1 MWEMLSYPFF
11 QSALIAGTLSAAMCG
26 LVGVYVLLKRVVFVG
41 ITLAQVASMGVAV
54 ALLVDVHPMLMALL
68 TTLAGVA
75 CLSFTSA
82 GRRVP
87 QEGVIGASYVM
98 AAALGIIC
106 VAKNPTGEARN
117 LKVLFGNILSVHTGE
132 MVALAVLLAVLAI
145 VHVVFYKEFLFVSF
159 DPETAQ
165 AQGINVR
172 GWDLLLYLTIGLAI
186 AFSIHS
192 MGVLLVFALLLVPAM
207 TARLVAHRMMALF
220 ALAIG
225 FGVVSVPLGLYLA
238 VRIDLPTGTAVAG
251 TCVVMLLAVL
261 TARGLYRSAGRL
273 AAGAAVMLLAFSLVM
288 PSAASAQD
296 GETERR
302 LQELQQEI
310 NDLRQSLAN
319 QQMRLPGALMLNPEM
334 RVEGNFQGSYLA
346 GGLARRAE
354 QEGFSNNRFN
364 LREVEIG
371 LRASVD
377 PFAVLEAV
385 ISAQH
390 LAEIEFDDL
399 EEEGLEGAPGEV
411 EFEEAH
417 LTFARLPLSL
427 RGKIGLMRT
436 SFGEYNDDDP
446 DEFPQVDPPNIITQ
460 LYGDEGE
467 GWKEPGVNLN
477 YQFASPFSEKMTH
490 VLWFGLYS
498 GENGTAFH
506 GGQLTKPVWFTRL
519 ELFYEVAPRAGL
531 ELGLSYARGKRL
543 DSYFDDMMNGMIDRE
558 DDDDDDDNGHA
569 GHDDDDNGNGHAGH
583 DDDDDNGH
591 MPMVADDHDEDDDNG
606 DDDDG
611 ACVGCLV
618 GEFDSSLMNVHFEFD
633 WQPPL
638 YSLEHSFGFLAEL
651 FYSSVERHD
660 GTLNQFGGYALTQYA
675 LNANFAIG
683 ARLDVVNCPGFYNS
697 LCANLNAEDGP
708 LGIDELEDR
717 SEWAISP
724 IISISPSPFL
734 TLRAQYKHTHRN
746 YAEDSQEFLL
756 QALFIIGYERSD
768 VF

>member
-1 MWEMLSYPFF
+1 MLFLEMLSYPFF
-11 QSALIAGTLSAAMCG
+11 QSALIAGTLSAALCG

-41 ITLAQVASMGVAV
+41 ITLAQVASMGVAM
-54 ALLVDVHPMLMALL
+54 ALLVDVHPMIMALVA
-68 TTLAGVA
+68 TLAGVA
-75 CLSFTSA
+75 CLAYTSA
-82 GRRVP
+82 GQRVP

-98 AAALGIIC
+98 AASLGIIFL
-106 VAKNPTGEARN
+106 AKSPVGDARN
-117 LKVLFGNILSVHTGE
+117 LKVLFGNILSAHTGE
-132 MVALAVLLAVLAI
+132 MVALGVLLAVLII
-145 VHVVFYKEFLFVSF
+145 VHVLFYKEFLFVSF

-207 TARLVAHRMMALF
+207 TARLVAQRMKALF

-273 AAGAAVMLLAFSLVM
+273 AAGAAALVLALSLMM
-288 PSAASAQD
+288 PGPAVAQD
-296 GETERR
+296 VDVERR
-302 LQELQQEI
+302 LQELQQEV
-310 NDLRQSLAN
+310 NDLRQSLLS
-319 QQMRLPGALMLNPEM
+319 QQVRLPGALMLNPEM

-390 LAEIEFDDL
+390 LAEIEFEDG
-399 EEEGLEGAPGEV
+399 EEELEAPPGEV

-467 GWKEPGVNLN
+467 GWKEPGVNVN
-477 YQFASPFSEKMTH
+477 YQFANPWSSKMTH
-490 VLWFGLYS
+490 LLWFGLYS
-498 GENGTAFH
+498 GENSTAFH
-506 GGQLTKPVWFTRL
+506 GGQLTKPVWFTRM
-519 ELFYEVAPRAGL
+519 ELFYEVAPRAGI

-543 DSYFDDMMNGMIDRE
+543 DRYFDDMMSGMRHDD
-558 DDDDDDDNGHA
+558 DDDDDDDNGHDHA
-569 GHDDDDNGNGHAGH
+569 HHDDDDD

-591 MPMVADDHDEDDDNG
+591 MPTVADDHDEDDD
-606 DDDDG
+606 DDDDVAG
-611 ACVGCLV
+611 MLA
-618 GEFDSSLMNVHFEFD
+618 GEFHSTLTNVHFEFD
-633 WQPPL
+633 WQPRL
-638 YSLEHSFGFLAEL
+638 YYRENSFAFLGEL
-651 FYSSVERHD
+651 FHSRVERHD
-660 GTLNQFGGYALTQYA
+660 GTLNQFGGYALAQYA
-675 LNANFAIG
+675 LNGTFAIG
-683 ARLDVVNCPGFYNS
+683 GRLDLVNCPGFYNS
-697 LCANLNAEDGP
+697 LCANLGVEEGET
-708 LGIDELEDR
+708 LGIDELKDR
-717 SEWAISP
+717 HEWAISP
-724 IISISPSPFL
+724 IISISPSSFL
-734 TLRAQYKHTHRN
+734 TLRAQYKHTYRS

>member
-11 QSALIAGTLSAAMCG
+11 QAALIAGTLSAAVCG
-26 LVGVYVLLKRVVFVG
+26 MVGVYVLLKRIVFVG

-54 ALLVDVHPMLMALL
+54 ALLIDVHPMIVALV

-75 CLSFTSA
+75 CLAYTGS
-82 GRRVP
+82 GQRVP

-106 VAKNPTGEARN
+106 LAKNPVGDARN
-117 LKVLFGNILSVHTGE
+117 LKVLFGNILSAHTGE
-132 MVALAVLLAVLAI
+132 MVALGALLAVLAV
-145 VHVVFYKEFLFVSF
+145 VHVAFYKEFLFVSF

-225 FGVVSVPLGLYLA
+225 FGVIAVPLGLYLA
-238 VRIDLPTGTAVAG
+238 LRIDLPTGAAVAG
-251 TCVVMLLAVL
+251 TCVVILFAVL
-261 TARGLYRSAGRL
+261 AGRGLYRSVARL
-273 AAGAAVMLLAFSLVM
+273 AVGTAALMLAFSLAM
-288 PSAASAQD
+288 PGSVAAQD
-296 GETERR
+296 ADLER
-302 LQELQQEI
+302 ELQDLRQEVQ
-310 NDLRQSLAN
+310 DLRQSLLS
-319 QQMRLPGALMLNPEM
+319 QQVRLPGALMLNPEM

-390 LAEIEFDDL
+390 LAEIEFEDG
-399 EEEGLEGAPGEV
+399 EEELEAPPGEV

-427 RGKIGLMRT
+427 RSKIGLMRT

-467 GWKEPGVNLN
+467 GWKEPGINVN
-477 YQFASPFSEKMTH
+477 YQFANPWSTKMTH
-490 VLWFGLYS
+490 LLWFGLYS
-498 GENGTAFH
+498 GENSTAFH
-506 GGQLTKPVWFTRL
+506 GGQLTKPVWFTRM
-519 ELFYEVAPRAGL
+519 ELFYEVAPRAGI

-543 DSYFDDMMNGMIDRE
+543 DNYFDDMMNGMLDDDD

-569 GHDDDDNGNGHAGH
+569 HHDDDDDDDDDNGNGAMGRR
-583 DDDDDNGH
+583 
-591 MPMVADDHDEDDDNG
+591 PIVADDHDEDDD
-606 DDDDG
+606 DDDDV
-611 ACVGCLV
+611 VGQLA
-618 GEFDSSLMNVHFEFD
+618 GEFDSTLMNVHFEFD
-633 WQPPL
+633 WQPRL
-638 YSLEHSFGFLAEL
+638 YYGQNSFAFLSEL

-660 GTLNQFGGYALTQYA
+660 GTLNQFGGYALAQYA
-675 LNANFAIG
+675 FSSAFAIG
-683 ARLDVVNCPGFYNS
+683 SRLDVVNCPGFYNS
-697 LCANLNAEDGP
+697 LCANLGVEEGET
-708 LGIDELEDR
+708 LGIDELKDR
-717 SEWAISP
+717 HEWAFSP

-734 TLRAQYKHTHRN
+734 TLRAQYKHTYRS
-746 YAEDSQEFLL
+746 YAEDSQEILL

>member
-1 MWEMLSYPFF
+1 MWEMLSYPFI
-11 QSALIAGTLSAAMCG
+11 QAALVAGTLSAGLCG
-26 LVGVYVLLKRVVFVG
+26 LVGVYVLLKRIVFVG
-41 ITLAQVASMGVAV
+41 ITLAQVASLGVAL
-54 ALLVDVHPMLMALL
+54 ALLIDVHPMIMALV

-75 CLSFTSA
+75 CLAYTSS
-82 GRRVP
+82 GQRVP
-87 QEGVIGASYVM
+87 REGVIGASYVM

-106 VAKNPTGEARN
+106 LAKNPVGEARN
-117 LKVLFGNILSVHTGE
+117 LKVLFGNILSAHTGE
-132 MVALAVLLAVLAI
+132 MVALGVLLAVLAI

-192 MGVLLVFALLLVPAM
+192 MGVLLVFALLVVPAM
-207 TARLVAHRMMALF
+207 TARLVANRMAALF

-261 TARGLYRSAGRL
+261 TARGLYRTAGRL
-273 AAGAAVMLLAFSLVM
+273 AATAAALVLALNLMM
-288 PSAASAQD
+288 PGTVAAQD
-296 GETERR
+296 QDVERR

-310 NDLRQSLAN
+310 SDLRQSLVS
-319 QQMRLPGALMLNPEM
+319 QQLRLPGALLLNPEM
-334 RVEGNFQGSYLA
+334 RVEGNFQGSYLG

-390 LAEIEFDDL
+390 LAEIEFEDG
-399 EEEGLEGAPGEV
+399 EEELEAPPGEV

-446 DEFPQVDPPNIITQ
+446 DEFPQIDPPNIITQ

-467 GWKEPGVNLN
+467 GWKEPGVNVN
-477 YQFASPFSEKMTH
+477 YQFANPWSEKMTH

-498 GENGTAFH
+498 GENSTAFH

-531 ELGLSYARGKRL
+531 EFGLSYARGKRL
-543 DSYFDDMMNGMIDRE
+543 DNYFDSMMNGMLDD
-558 DDDDDDDNGHA
+558 DDDDDDDNGFADHD
-569 GHDDDDNGNGHAGH
+569 DDDDNGDH

-591 MPMVADDHDEDDDNG
+591 MPVVTDDHDEDDD
-606 DDDDG
+606 DDDNGLG
-611 ACVGCLV
+611 ALV
-618 GEFDSSLMNVHFEFD
+618 GEFNSQMMNVHFEFD

-638 YSLEHSFGFLAEL
+638 YSRESSFGFLAEL
-651 FYSSVERHD
+651 FHSRVERHD
-660 GTLNQFGGYALTQYA
+660 GTLDQFGGYALTQYA
-675 LNANFAIG
+675 LTSSFAIG
-683 ARLDVVNCPGFYNS
+683 ARLDLVNCPGFYNS
-697 LCANLNAEDGP
+697 LCANLGVEEGET
-708 LGIDELEDR
+708 LGIDEIEDR
-717 SEWAISP
+717 SEWALSP
-724 IISISPSPFL
+724 IISFSPSPFL
-734 TLRAQYKHTHRN
+734 TLRAQYKHTSRN

>member
-11 QSALIAGTLSAAMCG
+11 QSALIAGTLSAALCG
-26 LVGVYVLLKRVVFVG
+26 LVGVYVLLKRIVFVG

-54 ALLVDVHPMLMALL
+54 ALLINVHPMIMALV

-75 CLSFTSA
+75 CLAYTRA
-82 GRRVP
+82 GQRVP

-106 VAKNPTGEARN
+106 LAKNPVGDARN
-117 LKVLFGNILSVHTGE
+117 LKVLFGNILSAHTGE

-192 MGVLLVFALLLVPAM
+192 MGVLLVFALILVPAM

-261 TARGLYRSAGRL
+261 TARGLYRSAARL
-273 AAGAAVMLLAFSLVM
+273 AAGTAVLMLALNLVM
-288 PSAASAQD
+288 PGAATAQD
-296 GETERR
+296 TDVERR
-302 LQELQQEI
+302 LQELQQEV
-310 NDLRQSLAN
+310 NDLRQSLLS
-319 QQMRLPGALMLNPEM
+319 QQIRLPGALMLNPEM
-334 RVEGNFQGSYLA
+334 RVEGNFQGSYLG

-390 LAEIEFDDL
+390 LAEIEFEDG
-399 EEEGLEGAPGEV
+399 EEELEAPPGEV

-427 RGKIGLMRT
+427 RGKLGLMRT

-446 DEFPQVDPPNIITQ
+446 DEFPQVDAPNIITQ

-467 GWKEPGVNLN
+467 GWKEPGVNVN
-477 YQFASPFSEKMTH
+477 YQFASPWSERMTH

-506 GGQLTKPVWFTRL
+506 GGNLTKPVYFTRL
-519 ELFYEVAPRAGL
+519 ELFYEVAPRAGI
-531 ELGLSYARGKRL
+531 ELGLSFARGKHGIFSL
-543 DSYFDDMMNGMIDRE
+543 GEEEEEDNGNGHGHENGNGMGPMAG
-558 DDDDDDDNGHA
+558 DDDDDD
-569 GHDDDDNGNGHAGH
+569 H
-583 DDDDDNGH
+583 DDDDDG
-591 MPMVADDHDEDDDNG
+591 VELEDLLGNQYN
-606 DDDDG
+606 
-611 ACVGCLV
+611 
-618 GEFDSSLMNVHFEFD
+618 SQLMNVHFEFD
-633 WQPPL
+633 WQPRL
-638 YSLEHSFGFLAEL
+638 YYRENSLAFLAEL
-651 FYSSVERHD
+651 FYSRVERHD

-675 LNANFAIG
+675 LNGTFAIG
-683 ARLDVVNCPGFYNS
+683 ARLRHGQLPRVLQLVVRQSRRRGGRNP
-697 LCANLNAEDGP
+697 
-708 LGIDELEDR
+708 R
-717 SEWAISP
+717 
-724 IISISPSPFL
+724 
-734 TLRAQYKHTHRN
+734 HRR
-746 YAEDSQEFLL
+746 D
-756 QALFIIGYERSD
+756 
-768 VF
+768 

>member
-11 QSALIAGTLSAAMCG
+11 QSALIAGTLSASMCA
-26 LVGVYVLLKRVVFVG
+26 LVGVYVLLKRIVFVG
-41 ITLAQVASMGVAV
+41 ITLAQVASLGVAL
-54 ALLVDVHPMLMALL
+54 ALLVDVHPMIMALVA
-68 TTLAGVA
+68 TLAGVA
-75 CLSFTSA
+75 CLAYTSS
-82 GRRVP
+82 GQRVP

-106 VAKNPTGEARN
+106 LAKNPVGDARN
-117 LKVLFGNILSVHTGE
+117 LKALFGNILSAHTGE
-132 MVALAVLLAVLAI
+132 MVALAALLAVLAI

-192 MGVLLVFALLLVPAM
+192 MGVLLVFALILVPAM

-238 VRIDLPTGTAVAG
+238 VRIDLPTGMAVAG

-261 TARGLYRSAGRL
+261 TARGLYRSAARL
-273 AAGAAVMLLAFSLVM
+273 AAGTAVLMLALNLVM
-288 PSAASAQD
+288 PGAATAQ
-296 GETERR
+296 ETDVERR
-302 LQELQQEI
+302 LQELRQEI
-310 NDLRQSLAN
+310 NDLRQSLLS
-319 QQMRLPGALMLNPEM
+319 QQIRLPGALMLNPEM

-390 LAEIEFDDL
+390 LAEIEFEDG
-399 EEEGLEGAPGEV
+399 EEELEAPPGEV

-427 RGKIGLMRT
+427 RGKLGLMRT

-467 GWKEPGVNLN
+467 GWKEPGVNVN

-506 GGQLTKPVWFTRL
+506 GGNLTKPVYFTRL
-519 ELFYEVAPRAGL
+519 ELFYEVAPRAGI
-531 ELGLSYARGKRL
+531 ELGISYARGKRL
-543 DSYFDDMMNGMIDRE
+543 DRYYDGMLD

-569 GHDDDDNGNGHAGH
+569 HNGD
-583 DDDDDNGH
+583 DDDDDNG
-591 MPMVADDHDEDDDNG
+591 G
-606 DDDDG
+606 G
-611 ACVGCLV
+611 QLV
-618 GEFDSSLMNVHFEFD
+618 GEFDSTLMNVHFEFD
-633 WQPPL
+633 WQPRL
-638 YSLEHSFGFLAEL
+638 YYRENSLAFLAEL
-651 FYSSVERHD
+651 FHSRAERHD

-675 LNANFAIG
+675 INSTFAIG
-683 ARLDVVNCPGFYNS
+683 ARLDMVNCPGFYNS
-697 LCANLNAEDGP
+697 LCANLGVEDGET
-708 LGIDELEDR
+708 LGIDELKDR
-717 SEWAISP
+717 HEWAISP
-724 IISISPSPFL
+724 IISISPSSFL
-734 TLRAQYKHTHRN
+734 TLRAQYKHTYRS

>member
-11 QSALIAGTLSAAMCG
+11 QAALIAGTLSAAVCG
-26 LVGVYVLLKRVVFVG
+26 MVGVYVLLKRIVFVG

-54 ALLVDVHPMLMALL
+54 ALLIDVHPMIVALV

-75 CLSFTSA
+75 CLAYTSA
-82 GRRVP
+82 GQRVP

-106 VAKNPTGEARN
+106 VAKNPVGEARN
-117 LKVLFGNILSVHTGE
+117 LKVLFGNILSAHTGE

-225 FGVVSVPLGLYLA
+225 FGVIAVPLGLYLA

-261 TARGLYRSAGRL
+261 AGRGLYRSAGRL
-273 AAGAAVMLLAFSLVM
+273 AAGTAVLMLAVSLVM
-288 PSAASAQD
+288 PAPASAQD
-296 GETERR
+296 ADVERR
-302 LQELQQEI
+302 LQELQQEV
-310 NDLRQSLAN
+310 NDLRQSLVG
-319 QQMRLPGALMLNPEM
+319 QQLRLPGALMLNPEM
-334 RVEGNFQGSYLA
+334 RVEGNFQGSRLL

-364 LREVEIG
+364 LREVEVG
-371 LRASVD
+371 FRASVD

-390 LAEIEFDDL
+390 LAEIEFEDGEEEL
-399 EEEGLEGAPGEV
+399 EEAPGEV

-417 LTFARLPLSL
+417 LTLARLPLSL
-427 RGKIGLMRT
+427 RSKIGLMRT

-446 DEFPQVDPPNIITQ
+446 DEFPQIDAPNIITQ
-460 LYGDEGE
+460 LYGAEGE
-467 GWKEPGVNLN
+467 GWKEPGVNVN
-477 YQFASPFSEKMTH
+477 YQFASPWSDKMTH

-498 GENGTAFH
+498 GENETAFH
-506 GGQLTKPVWFTRL
+506 GGNLTKPVYFTRL
-519 ELFYEVAPRAGL
+519 ELFYEAAPRAGI
-531 ELGLSYARGKRL
+531 ELGLSFARGKHG
-543 DSYFDDMMNGMIDRE
+543 FFGGEE
-558 DDDDDDDNGHA
+558 DDDDDDDNGNGNGMHVEDDD
-569 GHDDDDNGNGHAGH
+569 HDDDDDNGNGNGMHADH
-583 DDDDDNGH
+583 DDDDD
-591 MPMVADDHDEDDDNG
+591 VEFEDLLGNQYN
-606 DDDDG
+606 
-611 ACVGCLV
+611 
-618 GEFDSSLMNVHFEFD
+618 SQLMNVHFEFD

-638 YSLEHSFGFLAEL
+638 YSLEQSFSILTEL
-651 FYSSVERHD
+651 FYSRVERHD
-660 GTLNQFGGYALTQYA
+660 GTLSQFGGYALTQYS
-675 LNANFAIG
+675 LNPSFAIG

-697 LCANLNAEDGP
+697 LCARLNLDEEDEAP
-708 LGIDELEDR
+708 DIDELEGR

-724 IISISPSPFL
+724 IISYSPSPFL

>member
-11 QSALIAGTLSAAMCG
+11 QAALIAGTLSAAICS
-26 LVGVYVLLKRVVFVG
+26 LAGVYVLLKRVVFVG

-54 ALLVDVHPMLMALL
+54 ALLIDVHPMIVALVA
-68 TTLAGVA
+68 TLAGVA

-82 GRRVP
+82 GQRVP

-106 VAKNPTGEARN
+106 LAKNPVGDARN
-117 LKVLFGNILSVHTGE
+117 LKVLFGNILSVHTAE

-192 MGVLLVFALLLVPAM
+192 MGVLLVFALILVPAM

-261 TARGLYRSAGRL
+261 TARGLYRSAARL
-273 AAGAAVMLLAFSLVM
+273 AAGAAVLMLALNLVM
-288 PSAASAQD
+288 PGAATAQD
-296 GETERR
+296 TDVERR
-302 LQELQQEI
+302 LQQLRQEV
-310 NDLRQSLAN
+310 NDLRQSLLS
-319 QQMRLPGALMLNPEM
+319 QQIRLPGALMLNPEM

-390 LAEIEFDDL
+390 LAEIEFEDG
-399 EEEGLEGAPGEV
+399 EEELEAPPGEV

-427 RGKIGLMRT
+427 RGKLGLMRT

-506 GGQLTKPVWFTRL
+506 GGQLTKPVYFTRL
-519 ELFYEVAPRAGL
+519 ELFYEVAPRAGI

-543 DSYFDDMMNGMIDRE
+543 DSYFDDMMNGMLDDHDDDNGHADHDHDDDDNGDDDDDNGPISADDHDE
-558 DDDDDDDNGHA
+558 DDDDDDDNGI
-569 GHDDDDNGNGHAGH
+569 
-583 DDDDDNGH
+583 
-591 MPMVADDHDEDDDNG
+591 
-606 DDDDG
+606 G
-611 ACVGCLV
+611 ALV
-618 GEFDSSLMNVHFEFD
+618 GEFDSTLMNVHFEFD
-633 WQPPL
+633 WQPRL
-638 YSLEHSFGFLAEL
+638 YYRENSLAFLAEL
-651 FYSSVERHD
+651 FHSRVERHD
-660 GTLNQFGGYALTQYA
+660 GTLSQFGGYALTQYA
-675 LNANFAIG
+675 LNGTFAIG

-697 LCANLNAEDGP
+697 LCANLGVEEGET
-708 LGIDELEDR
+708 LGIDELKDR
-717 SEWAISP
+717 HEWAISP
-724 IISISPSPFL
+724 IISISPSSFL
-734 TLRAQYKHTHRN
+734 TLRAQYKHTYRS

>member
-1 MWEMLSYPFF
+1 MWEMLSYPFI
-11 QSALIAGTLSAAMCG
+11 QSALIAGTLSAALCG
-26 LVGVYVLLKRVVFVG
+26 LVGVYVLLKRIVFVG

-54 ALLVDVHPMLMALL
+54 ALLVDVHPMFMALV

-75 CLSFTSA
+75 CLAYTSA
-82 GRRVP
+82 GQRVP
-87 QEGVIGASYVM
+87 QEGVIGASFVM

-106 VAKNPTGEARN
+106 LAKNPVGEARN
-117 LKVLFGNILSVHTGE
+117 LKVLFGNILSAHTGE

-145 VHVVFYKEFLFVSF
+145 VHVLFYKEFLFVSF

-172 GWDLLLYLTIGLAI
+172 GWNLLLYLTIGLAI

-207 TARLVAHRMMALF
+207 TARLVAQRMAALF
-220 ALAIG
+220 TLAIG
-225 FGVVSVPLGLYLA
+225 FGVIAVPLGLYLA

-251 TCVVMLLAVL
+251 TCVVMLLAVF
-261 TARGLYRSAGRL
+261 TARGLYRTAGRL
-273 AAGAAVMLLAFSLVM
+273 AAGTAVLMLSLNLVA
-288 PSAASAQD
+288 PGPAVAQD
-296 GETERR
+296 ADVERR
-302 LQELQQEI
+302 LQELQQEV
-310 NDLRQSLAN
+310 NDLRQSLAG
-319 QQMRLPGALMLNPEM
+319 QQLRLPGALLLNPEM
-334 RVEGNFQGSYLA
+334 RVEGNFQGSYLG

-364 LREVEIG
+364 LREVELG
-371 LRASVD
+371 FRASVD

-390 LAEIEFDDL
+390 LAEIEFEDG
-399 EEEGLEGAPGEV
+399 EEELEAPPGEV

-417 LTFARLPLSL
+417 LTFARLPFSL
-427 RGKIGLMRT
+427 RGKVGLMRT

-446 DEFPQVDPPNIITQ
+446 DEFPQIDAPNIITQ

-467 GWKEPGVNLN
+467 GWKEPGVNVN
-477 YQFASPFSEKMTH
+477 YQFANPWSDRMTH

-506 GGQLTKPVWFTRL
+506 GGQLTKPVWFSRF

-543 DSYFDDMMNGMIDRE
+543 DNYFDDMLNGIL
-558 DDDDDDDNGHA
+558 DDDDDDDNG
-569 GHDDDDNGNGHAGH
+569 NG

-591 MPMVADDHDEDDDNG
+591 MPIVADDHDEDDD
-606 DDDDG
+606 DDDDVIG
-611 ACVGCLV
+611 QLA
-618 GEFDSSLMNVHFEFD
+618 GEFHSTLTNVHFEFD
-633 WQPPL
+633 WRPPL

-651 FYSSVERHD
+651 FHSRVERHD

-683 ARLDVVNCPGFYNS
+683 ARVDVVNCPGFYNS
-697 LCANLNAEDGP
+697 LCANLGVEEGET
-708 LGIDELEDR
+708 LGIDELENR

-724 IISISPSPFL
+724 IISISPSPYL
-734 TLRAQYKHTHRN
+734 TLRAQYKHTHRS

-756 QALFIIGYERSD
+756 QALFIIGYERPD

>member
-11 QSALIAGTLSAAMCG
+11 QSALIAGTLSAGLCG

-41 ITLAQVASMGVAV
+41 ITLAQVASMGVAI
-54 ALLVDVHPMLMALL
+54 ALLIDVHPMIMALV

-75 CLSFTSA
+75 CFAYTGA
-82 GRRVP
+82 GQRVP
-87 QEGVIGASYVM
+87 QEGVIGASFVM

-106 VAKNPTGEARN
+106 LAKNPVGEARN
-117 LKVLFGNILSVHTGE
+117 LKVLFGNILSAHTGE
-132 MVALAVLLAVLAI
+132 MVALGVLLAVLAV
-145 VHVVFYKEFLFVSF
+145 VHVLFYKEFLFVSF

-172 GWDLLLYLTIGLAI
+172 GWNLLLYLTIGLAI

-207 TARLVAHRMMALF
+207 TARLVAQRMATLF
-220 ALAIG
+220 TLAIG
-225 FGVVSVPLGLYLA
+225 FGVIAVPLGLYLA

-251 TCVVMLLAVL
+251 TCVVMLLAVFV
-261 TARGLYRSAGRL
+261 ARGLYRTAGRL
-273 AAGAAVMLLAFSLVM
+273 AAGTAVLLLALNPVA
-288 PSAASAQD
+288 PGPALAQD
-296 GETERR
+296 ADVERR
-302 LQELQQEI
+302 LQELQQEV
-310 NDLRQSLAN
+310 NDLRQSLAG
-319 QQMRLPGALMLNPEM
+319 QQLRLPGALLLNPEM
-334 RVEGNFQGSYLA
+334 RVEGNFQGSYLG

-364 LREVEIG
+364 LREVELG
-371 LRASVD
+371 FRASVD

-390 LAEIEFDDL
+390 LAEIEFEDG
-399 EEEGLEGAPGEV
+399 EEELEAPPGEV

-417 LTFARLPLSL
+417 LTFARLPFSL
-427 RGKIGLMRT
+427 RGKLGLMRT

-446 DEFPQVDPPNIITQ
+446 DEFPQVDAPNIITQ

-477 YQFASPFSEKMTH
+477 YQFASPWSDRMTH

-506 GGQLTKPVWFTRL
+506 GGQLTKPVWFTRF

-531 ELGLSYARGKRL
+531 ELGISYARGKRL
-543 DSYFDDMMNGMIDRE
+543 DNYFDDMMNGLL
-558 DDDDDDDNGHA
+558 DDDDDDNGHA
-569 GHDDDDNGNGHAGH
+569 H
-583 DDDDDNGH
+583 DDDDNGH
-591 MPMVADDHDEDDDNG
+591 MPIVADDHDEDDD
-606 DDDDG
+606 DDDDVMG
-611 ACVGCLV
+611 QLA
-618 GEFDSSLMNVHFEFD
+618 GEFGSQLMNVHFEFD
-633 WQPPL
+633 WRPPF
-638 YSLEHSFGFLAEL
+638 YSLENSFGFLAEL

-675 LNANFAIG
+675 LNPNFAIG
-683 ARLDVVNCPGFYNS
+683 GRVDVVNCPGFYNS
-697 LCANLNAEDGP
+697 LCANLGVEEGET
-708 LGIDELEDR
+708 LGIDELKDR
-717 SEWAISP
+717 HEWAISP
-724 IISISPSPFL
+724 IISISPSPYL
-734 TLRAQYKHTHRN
+734 TLRAQYKHTYRS
-746 YAEDSQEFLL
+746 YAADSQEFLL
-756 QALFIIGYERSD
+756 QALFIIGYERPD

>member
-11 QSALIAGTLSAAMCG
+11 QAALIAGTLSAAMCA
-26 LVGVYVLLKRVVFVG
+26 LVGVYVLLKRIVYVG

-54 ALLVDVHPMLMALL
+54 ALLIDVHPMIVALV

-75 CLSFTSA
+75 CLAYTGS
-82 GRRVP
+82 GQRVP

-106 VAKNPTGEARN
+106 VAKNPVGEARN
-117 LKVLFGNILSVHTGE
+117 LKVLFGNILSAHTGE
-132 MVALAVLLAVLAI
+132 MVALAVLLVVLAI

-225 FGVVSVPLGLYLA
+225 FGIIAVPLGLYLA

-251 TCVVMLLAVL
+251 TCVVMLLAVFVG
-261 TARGLYRSAGRL
+261 RGLYRGAARL
-273 AAGAAVMLLAFSLVM
+273 AAGAAVLMLALNLVM
-288 PSAASAQD
+288 PGAAAAQD
-296 GETERR
+296 TETERR

-310 NDLRQSLAN
+310 NDLRQSLAS
-319 QQMRLPGALMLNPEM
+319 QQLRLPGALLLNPEM

-346 GGLARRAE
+346 GGVARRAE

-364 LREVEIG
+364 LREVELG
-371 LRASVD
+371 FRASVD

-390 LAEIEFDDL
+390 LAEIEFEDG
-399 EEEGLEGAPGEV
+399 EEELEGPPGEV

-417 LTFARLPLSL
+417 LTFARLPFSL

-467 GWKEPGVNLN
+467 GWKEPGVNVN

-506 GGQLTKPVWFTRL
+506 GGQLTEPVYFTRF
-519 ELFYEVAPRAGL
+519 EMFYEVAPRAGL

-543 DSYFDDMMNGMIDRE
+543 DNYFDDMMNGML
-558 DDDDDDDNGHA
+558 DDDDDDNGHA
-569 GHDDDDNGNGHAGH
+569 HNGDD
-583 DDDDDNGH
+583 DDDDDNGMGRGQ
-591 MPMVADDHDEDDDNG
+591 MPIVAQDDDDDDDG
-606 DDDDG
+606 DDDDDVVG
-611 ACVGCLV
+611 ALV
-618 GEFDSSLMNVHFEFD
+618 GEFDSTLMNVHFEFD

-651 FYSSVERHD
+651 FYSSVDRHD

-697 LCANLNAEDGP
+697 LCANLGVEEGET

-756 QALFIIGYERSD
+756 QALFIIGYERPD

>member
-11 QSALIAGTLSAAMCG
+11 QAALIAGTLSAAVCG
-26 LVGVYVLLKRVVFVG
+26 LVGVYVLLKRIVFVG

-54 ALLVDVHPMLMALL
+54 ALLIDVHPMIVALV

-75 CLSFTSA
+75 CLAYTSA
-82 GRRVP
+82 GQRIP

-98 AAALGIIC
+98 AAALAIIC
-106 VAKNPTGEARN
+106 LAKNPVGDARN
-117 LKVLFGNILSVHTGE
+117 LKVLFGNILSAHTGE
-132 MVALAVLLAVLAI
+132 MVALAALLAVLAI

-220 ALAIG
+220 TLAIG

-238 VRIDLPTGTAVAG
+238 LRIDLPTGAAVAG
-251 TCVVMLLAVL
+251 TCVVILFAVL
-261 TARGLYRSAGRL
+261 AGRGLYRSAARL
-273 AAGAAVMLLAFSLVM
+273 AVGTAALMLAFSLAV
-288 PSAASAQD
+288 PGSVAAQD
-296 GETERR
+296 ADVER
-302 LQELQQEI
+302 ELQDLRQEV
-310 NDLRQSLAN
+310 NDLRLSLLS
-319 QQMRLPGALMLNPEM
+319 QQVRLPGALMLNPEM
-334 RVEGNFQGSYLA
+334 RVEGNFNGSYLA

-364 LREVEIG
+364 LREIELG
-371 LRASVD
+371 FRASVD

-390 LAEIEFDDL
+390 LAEIEFEDG
-399 EEEGLEGAPGEV
+399 EEELEAPPGEV

-446 DEFPQVDPPNIITQ
+446 DEFPQVDAPNIITQ

-467 GWKEPGVNLN
+467 GWKEPGVNVN
-477 YQFASPFSEKMTH
+477 YQFANPWSEKMTH

-506 GGQLTKPVWFTRL
+506 GGNLTKPVYFTRM
-519 ELFYEVAPRAGL
+519 ELFYEVAPRAGI
-531 ELGLSYARGKRL
+531 ELGLSFARGKHG
-543 DSYFDDMMNGMIDRE
+543 FFGGEE
-558 DDDDDDDNGHA
+558 DDDDDDDNGNGNGMHV
-569 GHDDDDNGNGHAGH
+569 HDDDDDDDDDDNGNGNGMHVDHDH
-583 DDDDDNGH
+583 DDDDD
-591 MPMVADDHDEDDDNG
+591 VEFEDLLGNQYN
-606 DDDDG
+606 
-611 ACVGCLV
+611 
-618 GEFDSSLMNVHFEFD
+618 SQLMNVHFEFD
-633 WQPPL
+633 WQPRL
-638 YSLEHSFGFLAEL
+638 YYGENSFSFLGEL
-651 FYSSVERHD
+651 FFSRVERHD
-660 GTLNQFGGYALTQYA
+660 GTLNQIGGYALGQYA

-683 ARLDVVNCPGFYNS
+683 GRLDMVNCPGFYNS
-697 LCANLNAEDGP
+697 LCARLNWEEDEAIP
-708 LGIDELEDR
+708 MDELEER

-724 IISISPSPFL
+724 IISYSPSPFL
-734 TLRAQYKHTHRN
+734 TFRAQYKHTHRS

>member
-11 QSALIAGTLSAAMCG
+11 QSALIAGTLSAAMCA
-26 LVGVYVLLKRVVFVG
+26 LVGVYVLLKRIVFVG
-41 ITLAQVASMGVAV
+41 ITLAQLASLGVAV
-54 ALLVDVHPMLMALL
+54 ALLIDVHPMIMALV
-68 TTLAGVA
+68 TTLSGVA
-75 CLSFTSA
+75 CFAMTRV
-82 GRRVP
+82 GQRVP

-106 VAKNPTGEARN
+106 VAKNPVGEARN

-220 ALAIG
+220 TLAIG
-225 FGVVSVPLGLYLA
+225 FGVIAVPLGLYLA

-261 TARGLYRSAGRL
+261 TVRGLYRSAGRL
-273 AAGAAVMLLAFSLVM
+273 AAGAAVLMLAFSLAM
-288 PSAASAQD
+288 PGSVAAQD
-296 GETERR
+296 TDVERR

-310 NDLRQSLAN
+310 DDLRQDLRG
-319 QQMRLPGALMLNPEM
+319 QQLRLPGALLLNPEM

-364 LREVEIG
+364 LREVELG
-371 LRASVD
+371 FRASVD

-390 LAEIEFDDL
+390 LAEIEFEDG
-399 EEEGLEGAPGEV
+399 EEELEGPPGEV

-417 LTFARLPLSL
+417 LTFARLPFSL
-427 RGKIGLMRT
+427 RGKLGLMRT

-446 DEFPQVDPPNIITQ
+446 DEFPQIDPPNIITQ

-477 YQFASPFSEKMTH
+477 YQFASPFSERMTH

-506 GGQLTKPVWFTRL
+506 GGQLTEPVWFTRF

-531 ELGLSYARGKRL
+531 ELGLSYAKGKRL
-543 DSYFDDMMNGMIDRE
+543 DSYFDDNGNGNGNGLGRMSVVAQ
-558 DDDDDDDNGHA
+558 DDDDDDNG
-569 GHDDDDNGNGHAGH
+569 DDDEEG
-583 DDDDDNGH
+583 
-591 MPMVADDHDEDDDNG
+591 
-606 DDDDG
+606 
-611 ACVGCLV
+611 CVGCLV
-618 GEFDSSLMNVHFEFD
+618 GEFDSTLMNLHFEFD
-633 WQPPL
+633 WRPPL

-660 GTLNQFGGYALTQYA
+660 GTLNQFGAYALTQYA
-675 LNANFAIG
+675 VNANFAIG
-683 ARLDVVNCPGFYNS
+683 ARFDVVNCPGFYNS
-697 LCANLNAEDGP
+697 LCANLGVEEGET

-717 SEWAISP
+717 SEWAFSP
-724 IISISPSPFL
+724 ILTFNPSPFL
-734 TLRAQYKHTHRN
+734 TLRAQYKHTHRS
-746 YAEDSQEFLL
+746 YAENSQEFLL
-756 QALFIIGYERSD
+756 QALFIIGYERPD

>member
-1 MWEMLSYPFF
+1 MWEMLSYPFI
-11 QSALIAGTLSAAMCG
+11 QSALIAGTLSAALCG
-26 LVGVYVLLKRVVFVG
+26 LVGVYVLLKRIVFVG

-54 ALLVDVHPMLMALL
+54 ALLIDVHPMIMALT

-75 CLSFTSA
+75 FLSMTGI

-87 QEGVIGASYVM
+87 QEAVIGANYVM

-106 VAKNPTGEARN
+106 IAKNPVGEARN
-117 LKVLFGNILSVHTGE
+117 LKVLFGNILSAHTGE

-225 FGVVSVPLGLYLA
+225 FGVIAVPLGLYLA

-261 TARGLYRSAGRL
+261 TARGLYRGAGRL
-273 AAGAAVMLLAFSLVM
+273 VAGAAALVLAFSL
-288 PSAASAQD
+288 AAPGSVHAQD
-296 GETERR
+296 TDVERR
-302 LQELQQEI
+302 LQELQQEV
-310 NDLRQSLAN
+310 NDLRQSLAS
-319 QQMRLPGALMLNPEM
+319 QQLRLPGALMLNPEM
-334 RVEGNFQGSYLA
+334 RVEGNFQGSYLG

-364 LREVEIG
+364 LREIELG
-371 LRASVD
+371 FRASVD

-390 LAEIEFDDL
+390 LAEIEFEDG
-399 EEEGLEGAPGEV
+399 EEELEVPPGEV

-417 LTFARLPLSL
+417 LTFARLPFSL
-427 RGKIGLMRT
+427 RSKIGLMRT

-446 DEFPQVDPPNIITQ
+446 DEFPQVDPPNIITH

-467 GWKEPGVNLN
+467 GWKEPGVNVN
-477 YQFASPFSEKMTH
+477 YQFASPFSEKMSH

-506 GGQLTKPVWFTRL
+506 GGNLTKPVYFTRL
-519 ELFYEVAPRAGL
+519 ELFYEAAPRTGI
-531 ELGLSYARGKRL
+531 ELGISFARGKHGIFSL
-543 DSYFDDMMNGMIDRE
+543 GEEEEEDNGNGNGHDNDNGMGPMAE
-558 DDDDDDDNGHA
+558 DDDDDDDGIEFE
-569 GHDDDDNGNGHAGH
+569 DLLGNQY
-583 DDDDDNGH
+583 N
-591 MPMVADDHDEDDDNG
+591 
-606 DDDDG
+606 
-611 ACVGCLV
+611 
-618 GEFDSSLMNVHFEFD
+618 SQLMNVHFEFD

-638 YSLEHSFGFLAEL
+638 YSLEQSFGFLAEL
-651 FYSSVERHD
+651 FYSRVERHD
-660 GTLNQFGGYALTQYA
+660 GTLSQFGGYALTQYA
-675 LNANFAIG
+675 LSPNFAIG

-697 LCANLNAEDGP
+697 LCANLNVDEDDEA
-708 LGIDELEDR
+708 LGIDEIEDR

-724 IISISPSPFL
+724 IISFSPSPFL

>member
-1 MWEMLSYPFF
+1 MWELLSYPFF
-11 QSALIAGTLSAAMCG
+11 QSALIAGSLSAALCG
-26 LVGVYVLLKRVVFVG
+26 LAGVYVLLKRIVFVG
-41 ITLAQVASMGVAV
+41 ITLAQVASMGVAL
-54 ALLVDVHPMLMALL
+54 ALLINVHPMIVALV

-75 CLSFTSA
+75 CLAYTSA
-82 GRRVP
+82 GQRVP

-106 VAKNPTGEARN
+106 LAKNPVGDARN
-117 LKVLFGNILSVHTGE
+117 LKVLFGNILSAHTGE

-192 MGVLLVFALLLVPAM
+192 MGVLLVFALILVPAM

-220 ALAIG
+220 ALTIG

-261 TARGLYRSAGRL
+261 TARGLYRSAARL
-273 AAGAAVMLLAFSLVM
+273 AAGTAVLMLALNLLMPGAAT
-288 PSAASAQD
+288 AQD
-296 GETERR
+296 ADVERQ
-302 LQELQQEI
+302 LQELRQEV
-310 NDLRQSLAN
+310 NDLRQSLLS
-319 QQMRLPGALMLNPEM
+319 QQIRLPGALMLNPEM

-390 LAEIEFDDL
+390 LAEIEFEDG
-399 EEEGLEGAPGEV
+399 EEELEAPPGEV

-427 RGKIGLMRT
+427 RGKLGLMRT

-446 DEFPQVDPPNIITQ
+446 DEFPQVDAPNIITQ

-467 GWKEPGVNLN
+467 GWKEPGVNVN
-477 YQFASPFSEKMTH
+477 YQFASPWSERMTH

-506 GGQLTKPVWFTRL
+506 GGNLTKPVYFTRL
-519 ELFYEVAPRAGL
+519 ELFYEVAPRTGI
-531 ELGLSYARGKRL
+531 ELGLSFARGKHGIFSL
-543 DSYFDDMMNGMIDRE
+543 GEEEEDEDNGNGHGHGNGNGMGPMAG
-558 DDDDDDDNGHA
+558 DDDDDD
-569 GHDDDDNGNGHAGH
+569 H
-583 DDDDDNGH
+583 DDDDDG
-591 MPMVADDHDEDDDNG
+591 VELEDLLGNQYN
-606 DDDDG
+606 
-611 ACVGCLV
+611 
-618 GEFDSSLMNVHFEFD
+618 SQLMNVHFEFD
-633 WQPPL
+633 WQPRL
-638 YSLEHSFGFLAEL
+638 YYRENSLAFLAEL
-651 FYSSVERHD
+651 FYSRVERHD

-675 LNANFAIG
+675 LNGTFAIG
-683 ARLDVVNCPGFYNS
+683 ARLDMVNCPGFYNS
-697 LCANLNAEDGP
+697 LCANLGVEEGET
-708 LGIDELEDR
+708 LGIDELKDR
-717 SEWAISP
+717 HEWAISP
-724 IISISPSPFL
+724 IISISPSSFL
-734 TLRAQYKHTHRN
+734 TLRAQYKHTHRS

>member
-11 QSALIAGTLSAAMCG
+11 QAALVAGTLSAAVCG
-26 LVGVYVLLKRVVFVG
+26 LVGVYVLLKRIVFVG

-54 ALLVDVHPMLMALL
+54 ALLIDVHPMIVALV

-75 CLSFTSA
+75 CLAYTSA
-82 GRRVP
+82 GQRIP

-98 AAALGIIC
+98 AAALAIIC
-106 VAKNPTGEARN
+106 LAKNPVGDARN
-117 LKVLFGNILSVHTGE
+117 LKVLFGNILSAHTGE

-238 VRIDLPTGTAVAG
+238 LRIDLPTGAAVAG
-251 TCVVMLLAVL
+251 TCVVILFAVL
-261 TARGLYRSAGRL
+261 AGRGLYRSVARL
-273 AAGAAVMLLAFSLVM
+273 AIGTAALMLAFSLTM
-288 PSAASAQD
+288 PGSVTAQD
-296 GETERR
+296 ADVERQ
-302 LQELQQEI
+302 LQDLRQEVQ
-310 NDLRQSLAN
+310 DLRQSLLS
-319 QQMRLPGALMLNPEM
+319 QQIRLPGALMLNPEM

-346 GGLARRAE
+346 GGVARRAE

-390 LAEIEFDDL
+390 LAEIEFEDG
-399 EEEGLEGAPGEV
+399 EEELEAPPGEV

-446 DEFPQVDPPNIITQ
+446 DEFPQVDPPNIIAQ

-467 GWKEPGVNLN
+467 GWKEPGVNVN
-477 YQFASPFSEKMTH
+477 YQFANPWSTKMTH
-490 VLWFGLYS
+490 LLWFGLYS
-498 GENGTAFH
+498 GENSTAFH
-506 GGQLTKPVWFTRL
+506 GGQLTKPVWFTRM
-519 ELFYEVAPRAGL
+519 ELFYEVAPRAGI

-543 DSYFDDMMNGMIDRE
+543 DNYFDDMMNGMLDDD

-569 GHDDDDNGNGHAGH
+569 HHDDDDDDDDNGNSAMGRR
-583 DDDDDNGH
+583 
-591 MPMVADDHDEDDDNG
+591 PIVADDHDEDDD
-606 DDDDG
+606 DDDDVAG
-611 ACVGCLV
+611 MLA
-618 GEFDSSLMNVHFEFD
+618 GEFHSALTNVHFEFD
-633 WQPPL
+633 WQPRL
-638 YSLEHSFGFLAEL
+638 YYRENSFAFLGEL
-651 FYSSVERHD
+651 FHSSVERHD
-660 GTLNQFGGYALTQYA
+660 GTLNQIGGYALAQYA
-675 LNANFAIG
+675 LNGTFAVG
-683 ARLDVVNCPGFYNS
+683 GRLDLVNCPGFYNS
-697 LCANLNAEDGP
+697 LCANLNVEEGET
-708 LGIDELEDR
+708 LGIDELRDR
-717 SEWAISP
+717 HEWAISP

-734 TLRAQYKHTHRN
+734 TLRAQYKHTYRN

>member
-11 QSALIAGTLSAAMCG
+11 QAALIAGTLSAAMCA
-26 LVGVYVLLKRVVFVG
+26 LVGVYVLLKRIVFVG

-54 ALLVDVHPMLMALL
+54 ALLIDVHPMIMALA
-68 TTLAGVA
+68 TTLGGVA
-75 CLSFTSA
+75 CLAYTSA
-82 GRRVP
+82 GQRVP

-106 VAKNPTGEARN
+106 VAKNPVGEARN
-117 LKVLFGNILSVHTGE
+117 LKVLFGNILSAHTGE
-132 MVALAVLLAVLAI
+132 MVALAALLAVLAI

-225 FGVVSVPLGLYLA
+225 FGVIAVPLGLYLA

-261 TARGLYRSAGRL
+261 AARGLYRSAGRL
-273 AAGAAVMLLAFSLVM
+273 AAGAAVLMLALNLVM
-288 PSAASAQD
+288 PGAVSAQD
-296 GETERR
+296 TETERR
-302 LQELQQEI
+302 LQELQQEV
-310 NDLRQSLAN
+310 NDLRQSLAA
-319 QQMRLPGALMLNPEM
+319 QQLRLPGALMLNPEM
-334 RVEGNFQGSYLA
+334 RVEGNFQGSRLM
-346 GGLARRAE
+346 GGLPRRAE

-364 LREVEIG
+364 LREVELG
-371 LRASVD
+371 FRASVD

-390 LAEIEFDDL
+390 LAEIEFEDG
-399 EEEGLEGAPGEV
+399 EEELEAPPGEV

-427 RGKIGLMRT
+427 RSKIGLMRT

-446 DEFPQVDPPNIITQ
+446 DEFPQVDPPNIIAQ

-467 GWKEPGVNLN
+467 GWKEPGVNVN
-477 YQFASPFSEKMTH
+477 YQFASPFSEKMSH

-506 GGQLTKPVWFTRL
+506 GGQLTEPVYFTRL
-519 ELFYEVAPRAGL
+519 ELFYEAAPRAGI
-531 ELGLSYARGKRL
+531 ELGLSYATGKRL
-543 DSYFDDMMNGMIDRE
+543 DNYFDDMMNGML
-558 DDDDDDDNGHA
+558 DDDDDDDNGDDDGDDNGNGA
-569 GHDDDDNGNGHAGH
+569 MGHGPIVADDDDDDDDDDDNGNGG
-583 DDDDDNGH
+583 
-591 MPMVADDHDEDDDNG
+591 
-606 DDDDG
+606 
-611 ACVGCLV
+611 LV
-618 GEFDSSLMNVHFEFD
+618 GEFDSTLMNVHFEFD

-675 LNANFAIG
+675 LNPNFAIG
-683 ARLDVVNCPGFYNS
+683 ARLDMVNCPGFYNS
-697 LCANLNAEDGP
+697 LCANLGVEEGET
-708 LGIDELEDR
+708 LGIDELKDR
-717 SEWAISP
+717 HEWAISP

-734 TLRAQYKHTHRN
+734 TLRAQYKHTHRS
-746 YAEDSQEFLL
+746 YAEDSQEILL

>member
-11 QSALIAGTLSAAMCG
+11 QSALIAGSLSAALCG
-26 LVGVYVLLKRVVFVG
+26 LVGVYVLLKRIVFVG
-41 ITLAQVASMGVAV
+41 ITLAQVASMGVAI
-54 ALLVDVHPMLMALL
+54 ALLIDVHPMIMALG

-75 CLSFTSA
+75 CFAYTSA
-82 GRRVP
+82 GQRVP

-98 AAALGIIC
+98 ATALGIIC
-106 VAKNPTGEARN
+106 VAKNPVGEARN
-117 LKVLFGNILSVHTGE
+117 LKVLFGNILSAHTGE

-145 VHVVFYKEFLFVSF
+145 VHLLFYKEFLFVSF

-207 TARLVAHRMMALF
+207 TARLVAQRMMALF
-220 ALAIG
+220 TLAIG
-225 FGVVSVPLGLYLA
+225 FGVIAVPLGLYLA

-251 TCVVMLLAVL
+251 TCVVMLLAVF
-261 TARGLYRSAGRL
+261 TARGLYRSARRL
-273 AAGAAVMLLAFSLVM
+273 AVGTAVLLLALTLVM
-288 PSAASAQD
+288 PGPAVAQEGD
-296 GETERR
+296 VERR
-302 LQELQQEI
+302 LQELQQEVS
-310 NDLRQSLAN
+310 DLRRSLAN
-319 QQMRLPGALMLNPEM
+319 QQLRLPGALLLNPEM
-334 RVEGNFQGSYLA
+334 RVEGNFQGSYLG

-390 LAEIEFDDL
+390 LAEIEFEDG
-399 EEEGLEGAPGEV
+399 EEELEGPPGEV

-417 LTFARLPLSL
+417 LTFARLPFSL
-427 RGKIGLMRT
+427 RAKVGLMRT

-446 DEFPQVDPPNIITQ
+446 DEFPQVDAPNIITQ

-467 GWKEPGVNLN
+467 GWKETGVNLN
-477 YQFASPFSEKMTH
+477 YQFASPFSERMTH

-531 ELGLSYARGKRL
+531 EFGLSYARGKRL
-543 DSYFDDMMNGMIDRE
+543 DRYFDDRMYGMLDE
-558 DDDDDDDNGHA
+558 DDDDDDSGHA
-569 GHDDDDNGNGHAGH
+569 DYDDNGNG
-583 DDDDDNGH
+583 
-591 MPMVADDHDEDDDNG
+591 NG
-606 DDDDG
+606 DDDDDVIG
-611 ACVGCLV
+611 QLA
-618 GEFDSSLMNVHFEFD
+618 GEFQSNLMNAHFEFD
-633 WQPPL
+633 WRPPL
-638 YSLEHSFGFLAEL
+638 YSLERNFGFLAEL

-683 ARLDVVNCPGFYNS
+683 ARVDVVNCPGFYNS
-697 LCANLNAEDGP
+697 LCAILGVEEGET

-717 SEWAISP
+717 SEWAFSP

-734 TLRAQYKHTHRN
+734 TLRAQYKHTYRS

-756 QALFIIGYERSD
+756 QALFIIGYERPD

>member
-1 MWEMLSYPFF
+1 MWEMLSYPFI
-11 QSALIAGTLSAAMCG
+11 QSALIAGSLSAALCG
-26 LVGVYVLLKRVVFVG
+26 LVGVYVLLKRIVFVG

-54 ALLVDVHPMLMALL
+54 ALLVDVHPMIMALV

-75 CLSFTSA
+75 CLAYTGA
-82 GRRVP
+82 GQRVP
-87 QEGVIGASYVM
+87 QEGVIGASFVM

-106 VAKNPTGEARN
+106 LAKNPVGEARN
-117 LKVLFGNILSVHTGE
+117 LKVLFGNILSAHTGE
-132 MVALAVLLAVLAI
+132 MVALAVLLAVLAV
-145 VHVVFYKEFLFVSF
+145 VHVLFYKEFLFVSF

-172 GWDLLLYLTIGLAI
+172 GWNLLLYLTIGLAI

-207 TARLVAHRMMALF
+207 TARLVAQRMAALF
-220 ALAIG
+220 TLAIG
-225 FGVVSVPLGLYLA
+225 FGVIAVPLGLYMA

-251 TCVVMLLAVL
+251 TCVVMLLAVF
-261 TARGLYRSAGRL
+261 TARGLYRTAGRL
-273 AAGAAVMLLAFSLVM
+273 AAGTAVLMLALNLMAPGPAV
-288 PSAASAQD
+288 AQD
-296 GETERR
+296 ADVERR
-302 LQELQQEI
+302 LQELQQEV
-310 NDLRQSLAN
+310 NDLRQSLAG
-319 QQMRLPGALMLNPEM
+319 QQLRLPGALLLNPEM
-334 RVEGNFQGSYLA
+334 RVEGNFQGSYLG

-364 LREVEIG
+364 LREVELG
-371 LRASVD
+371 FRASVD

-390 LAEIEFDDL
+390 LAEIEFEDG
-399 EEEGLEGAPGEV
+399 EEELEAPPGEV

-417 LTFARLPLSL
+417 LTFARLPFSL
-427 RGKIGLMRT
+427 RGKVGLMRT

-446 DEFPQVDPPNIITQ
+446 DEFPQIDPPNIITQ

-467 GWKEPGVNLN
+467 GWKEPGVNVN
-477 YQFASPFSEKMTH
+477 YQFANPWSDRMTH

-506 GGQLTKPVWFTRL
+506 GGQLTKPVWFSRF

-531 ELGLSYARGKRL
+531 ELGVSYARGKRL
-543 DSYFDDMMNGMIDRE
+543 DNYFDDMLNGMLG
-558 DDDDDDDNGHA
+558 DDDDDDNGD
-569 GHDDDDNGNGHAGH
+569 G

-591 MPMVADDHDEDDDNG
+591 MPIVADDHDEDDD
-606 DDDDG
+606 DDDDVIG
-611 ACVGCLV
+611 QLA
-618 GEFDSSLMNVHFEFD
+618 GEFHSTLTNVHFEFD
-633 WQPPL
+633 WRPPL

-651 FYSSVERHD
+651 FHSRVERHD

-683 ARLDVVNCPGFYNS
+683 ARVDVVNCPGFYNS
-697 LCANLNAEDGP
+697 LCANLGVEEGET

-724 IISISPSPFL
+724 IISISPSPYL
-734 TLRAQYKHTHRN
+734 TLRAQYKHTHRS

-756 QALFIIGYERSD
+756 QALFIIGYERPD

>member
-11 QSALIAGTLSAAMCG
+11 QAALIAGTLSAAICS
-26 LVGVYVLLKRVVFVG
+26 LAGVYVLLKRVVFVG

-54 ALLVDVHPMLMALL
+54 ALLIDVHPMIVALVA
-68 TTLAGVA
+68 TLAGVA

-82 GRRVP
+82 GQRVP

-106 VAKNPTGEARN
+106 LAKNPVGDARN
-117 LKVLFGNILSVHTGE
+117 LKVLFGNILSVHTAE

-192 MGVLLVFALLLVPAM
+192 MGVLLVFALILVPAM

-261 TARGLYRSAGRL
+261 TARGLYRSAARL
-273 AAGAAVMLLAFSLVM
+273 AAGAAVLMLALNLVM
-288 PSAASAQD
+288 PGAATAQD
-296 GETERR
+296 TDVERR
-302 LQELQQEI
+302 LQELRQEV
-310 NDLRQSLAN
+310 NDLRQSLLS
-319 QQMRLPGALMLNPEM
+319 QQIRLPGALMLNPEM

-390 LAEIEFDDL
+390 LAEIEFEDG
-399 EEEGLEGAPGEV
+399 EEELEAPPGEV

-427 RGKIGLMRT
+427 RGKLGLMRT

-506 GGQLTKPVWFTRL
+506 GGQLTKPVYFTRL
-519 ELFYEVAPRAGL
+519 ELFYEVAPRAGI
-531 ELGLSYARGKRL
+531 ELGISFARGKHGIFSL
-543 DSYFDDMMNGMIDRE
+543 GEEEEEDNGNGNGMGPMAAEDHDDN
-558 DDDDDDDNGHA
+558 DDDDDDGVELEA
-569 GHDDDDNGNGHAGH
+569 LLGNQY
-583 DDDDDNGH
+583 N
-591 MPMVADDHDEDDDNG
+591 
-606 DDDDG
+606 
-611 ACVGCLV
+611 
-618 GEFDSSLMNVHFEFD
+618 SQLMNVHFEFD
-633 WQPPL
+633 WQPRL
-638 YSLEHSFGFLAEL
+638 YYRENSLAFLAEL
-651 FYSSVERHD
+651 FHSRVERHD
-660 GTLNQFGGYALTQYA
+660 GTLSQFGGYALTQYA
-675 LNANFAIG
+675 LNGTFAIG
-683 ARLDVVNCPGFYNS
+683 ARLDMVNCPGFYNS
-697 LCANLNAEDGP
+697 LCANLGVEEGET
-708 LGIDELEDR
+708 LGIDELKDR
-717 SEWAISP
+717 HEWAISP
-724 IISISPSPFL
+724 IISISPSSFL
-734 TLRAQYKHTHRN
+734 TLRAQYKHTYRS

>member
-1 MWEMLSYPFF
+1 MWEMLSYPFI
-11 QSALIAGTLSAAMCG
+11 QSALIAGSLSAALCG
-26 LVGVYVLLKRVVFVG
+26 LVGVYVLLKRIVFVG

-54 ALLVDVHPMLMALL
+54 ALLVDVHPMFMALV

-75 CLSFTSA
+75 CLAYTGA
-82 GRRVP
+82 GQRVP
-87 QEGVIGASYVM
+87 QEGVIGASFVM

-106 VAKNPTGEARN
+106 LAKNPVGEARN
-117 LKVLFGNILSVHTGE
+117 LKVLFGNILSAHTGE

-145 VHVVFYKEFLFVSF
+145 VHVLFYKEFLFVSF

-172 GWDLLLYLTIGLAI
+172 GWNLLLYLTIGLAI

-207 TARLVAHRMMALF
+207 TARLVAQRMAALF
-220 ALAIG
+220 TLAIV
-225 FGVVSVPLGLYLA
+225 FGVIAVPLGLYLA

-251 TCVVMLLAVL
+251 TCVVMLLAVF
-261 TARGLYRSAGRL
+261 TARGLYRTAGRL
-273 AAGAAVMLLAFSLVM
+273 AAGTAVLMLSLNLVA
-288 PSAASAQD
+288 PGPAVAQD
-296 GETERR
+296 ADVERR
-302 LQELQQEI
+302 LQELQQEV

-319 QQMRLPGALMLNPEM
+319 QQLRLPGALLLNPEM
-334 RVEGNFQGSYLA
+334 RVEGNFQGSYLG

-364 LREVEIG
+364 LREVELG
-371 LRASVD
+371 FRASVD

-390 LAEIEFDDL
+390 LAEIEFEDG
-399 EEEGLEGAPGEV
+399 EEELEAPPGEV

-417 LTFARLPLSL
+417 LTFARLPFSL
-427 RGKIGLMRT
+427 RGKVGLMRT

-446 DEFPQVDPPNIITQ
+446 DEFPQIDPPNIITQ

-467 GWKEPGVNLN
+467 GWKEPGVNVN
-477 YQFASPFSEKMTH
+477 YQFANPWSDRMTH

-506 GGQLTKPVWFTRL
+506 GGQLTKPVWFSRF

-543 DSYFDDMMNGMIDRE
+543 DNYFDDMLNGML
-558 DDDDDDDNGHA
+558 DDDDDDDNG
-569 GHDDDDNGNGHAGH
+569 NG

-591 MPMVADDHDEDDDNG
+591 MPIVADDHDEDDD
-606 DDDDG
+606 DDDDVIG
-611 ACVGCLV
+611 QLA
-618 GEFDSSLMNVHFEFD
+618 GEFHSTLTNVHFEFD
-633 WQPPL
+633 WRPPR

-651 FYSSVERHD
+651 FHSRVERHD

-683 ARLDVVNCPGFYNS
+683 ARVDVVNCPGFYNS
-697 LCANLNAEDGP
+697 LCANLGVEEGET

-724 IISISPSPFL
+724 IISISPSPYL
-734 TLRAQYKHTHRN
+734 TLRAQYKHTHRS

-756 QALFIIGYERSD
+756 QALFIIGYERPD

>member
-11 QSALIAGTLSAAMCG
+11 QAALIAGTLSAAMCA
-26 LVGVYVLLKRVVFVG
+26 LAGVYVLLKRIVFVG

-54 ALLVDVHPMLMALL
+54 ALLIDVHPMIMALV

-75 CLSFTSA
+75 CLAYTSS
-82 GRRVP
+82 GQRVP

-98 AAALGIIC
+98 AAALGIIFL
-106 VAKNPTGEARN
+106 AKNPVGDARN
-117 LKVLFGNILSVHTGE
+117 LKVLFGNILSAHTGE
-132 MVALAVLLAVLAI
+132 MVALAVLLAVLAA

-251 TCVVMLLAVL
+251 TCVMMLLAVL
-261 TARGLYRSAGRL
+261 VGRGLYRSAGRL
-273 AAGAAVMLLAFSLVM
+273 AAAAAALALALSLMM
-288 PSAASAQD
+288 PGTVAAQD
-296 GETERR
+296 QDVERR

-310 NDLRQSLAN
+310 NDLRQSLLS
-319 QQMRLPGALMLNPEM
+319 QQIRLPGALMLNPEM

-364 LREVEIG
+364 LREVEMG
-371 LRASVD
+371 FRASVD

-390 LAEIEFDDL
+390 LAEIEFEDG
-399 EEEGLEGAPGEV
+399 EEELEAPPGEV

-446 DEFPQVDPPNIITQ
+446 DEFPQVDPPNIIAQ

-467 GWKEPGVNLN
+467 GWKEPGVNVN

-506 GGQLTKPVWFTRL
+506 GGQLTKPVYFTRM
-519 ELFYEVAPRAGL
+519 ELFYEVAPRAGI

-543 DSYFDDMMNGMIDRE
+543 DNYFDDMMNGML

-569 GHDDDDNGNGHAGH
+569 DHDDDDDDNGNGHADH
-583 DDDDDNGH
+583 DDDDDDNGH
-591 MPMVADDHDEDDDNG
+591 MPTAAQ
-606 DDDDG
+606 DDDDDDDDDDV
-611 ACVGCLV
+611 VGGLV
-618 GEFDSSLMNVHFEFD
+618 GEFDSALMNVHFEFD
-633 WQPPL
+633 WQPRL
-638 YSLEHSFGFLAEL
+638 YYGENSFSFLGEL

-660 GTLNQFGGYALTQYA
+660 GTLNQIGGYALGQYA

-683 ARLDVVNCPGFYNS
+683 ARLDMVNCPGFYNS
-697 LCANLNAEDGP
+697 LCANIGVEEGET
-708 LGIDELEDR
+708 LGIDELKDR
-717 SEWAISP
+717 HEWAISP
-724 IISISPSPFL
+724 IVSISPSPFL
-734 TLRAQYKHTHRN
+734 TLRAQYKHTYRS

>member
-54 ALLVDVHPMLMALL
+54 ALLIDVHPMIVALV

-82 GRRVP
+82 GQRVP

-145 VHVVFYKEFLFVSF
+145 VHVIFYKEFLFVSF

-192 MGVLLVFALLLVPAM
+192 MGVLLVFALILVPAM

-251 TCVVMLLAVL
+251 TCVVMLLAIL
-261 TARGLYRSAGRL
+261 TARGLYRSAARL
-273 AAGAAVMLLAFSLVM
+273 AAGTAVLMLALNLAMPGAAI
-288 PSAASAQD
+288 AQD
-296 GETERR
+296 TDVERQ
-302 LQELQQEI
+302 LQELQQEV
-310 NDLRQSLAN
+310 NDLRQSLAS
-319 QQMRLPGALMLNPEM
+319 QQLRLPGALLLNPEM

-364 LREVEIG
+364 LREVELG
-371 LRASVD
+371 FRASVD

-390 LAEIEFDDL
+390 LAEIEFEDG
-399 EEEGLEGAPGEV
+399 EEELEAPPGEV

-417 LTFARLPLSL
+417 LTFARLPFSL

-460 LYGDEGE
+460 FYGDEGE
-467 GWKEPGVNLN
+467 GWKEPGVNIN
-477 YQFASPFSEKMTH
+477 YQFASPFVERMTH

-506 GGQLTKPVWFTRL
+506 GGQLTEPVYFTRL

-531 ELGLSYARGKRL
+531 EFGLSYARGKRL
-543 DSYFDDMMNGMIDRE
+543 DNYFDDMMNGML
-558 DDDDDDDNGHA
+558 DDDDDDNGHA
-569 GHDDDDNGNGHAGH
+569 HNG
-583 DDDDDNGH
+583 DDDDDNGDDDEDNGNGA
-591 MPMVADDHDEDDDNG
+591 MGRGPIVADDDDDDDNG
-606 DDDDG
+606 DDDDDVVG
-611 ACVGCLV
+611 ALV

-651 FYSSVERHD
+651 FYSRVERHD

-697 LCANLNAEDGP
+697 LCANLGVEEGET

-756 QALFIIGYERSD
+756 QALFIIGYERPD

>member
-11 QSALIAGTLSAAMCG
+11 QSALIAGTLSAALCG

-54 ALLVDVHPMLMALL
+54 ALLINVHPMIMALVA
-68 TTLAGVA
+68 TLAGVA
-75 CLSFTSA
+75 CLAYTSS
-82 GRRVP
+82 GQRVP

-106 VAKNPTGEARN
+106 LAKNPVGDARN
-117 LKVLFGNILSVHTGE
+117 LKVLFGNILSAHTGE
-132 MVALAVLLAVLAI
+132 IVALAVLLAVLAI

-192 MGVLLVFALLLVPAM
+192 MGVLLVFALILVPAM

-261 TARGLYRSAGRL
+261 TARGLYRSAARL
-273 AAGAAVMLLAFSLVM
+273 AAGAAVLMLALNLVM
-288 PSAASAQD
+288 PGAATAQD
-296 GETERR
+296 TDVERR
-302 LQELQQEI
+302 LQELRQEV
-310 NDLRQSLAN
+310 NDLRQSLLS
-319 QQMRLPGALMLNPEM
+319 QQIRLPGALMLNPEM

-390 LAEIEFDDL
+390 LAEIEFEDG
-399 EEEGLEGAPGEV
+399 EEELEAPPGEV

-427 RGKIGLMRT
+427 RGKLGLMRT

-446 DEFPQVDPPNIITQ
+446 DEFPQVDAPNIITQ

-467 GWKEPGVNLN
+467 GWKEPGVNVN

-506 GGQLTKPVWFTRL
+506 GGNLTKPVYFTRL
-519 ELFYEVAPRAGL
+519 ELFYEVAPRAGI

-543 DSYFDDMMNGMIDRE
+543 DRYYDDMMNGMLD

-569 GHDDDDNGNGHAGH
+569 HNGDDDDDDDNGNGNGNGAMGRGPIVAQDDDD
-583 DDDDDNGH
+583 DDDDDNG
-591 MPMVADDHDEDDDNG
+591 NG
-606 DDDDG
+606 R
-611 ACVGCLV
+611 LV
-618 GEFDSSLMNVHFEFD
+618 GEFDSQLMNVHFEFD
-633 WQPPL
+633 WQPRL
-638 YSLEHSFGFLAEL
+638 YYRENSLAFLAEL
-651 FYSSVERHD
+651 FHSRVERHD
-660 GTLNQFGGYALTQYA
+660 GTLSQFGGYALTQYA
-675 LNANFAIG
+675 LNGTFAIG
-683 ARLDVVNCPGFYNS
+683 ARVDMVNCPGFYNS
-697 LCANLNAEDGP
+697 LCANLGVEEGET
-708 LGIDELEDR
+708 LGIDELKDR
-717 SEWAISP
+717 HEWAISP
-724 IISISPSPFL
+724 IISISPSSFL
-734 TLRAQYKHTHRN
+734 TLRAQYKHTYRS

>member
-11 QSALIAGTLSAAMCG
+11 QAALIAGTLSAAVCG
-26 LVGVYVLLKRVVFVG
+26 LVGVYVLLKRIVFVG
-41 ITLAQVASMGVAV
+41 ITLAQAASMGVAV
-54 ALLVDVHPMLMALL
+54 ALLIDVHPMIVALV

-75 CLSFTSA
+75 CLAFTSA
-82 GRRVP
+82 GQRVP

-98 AAALGIIC
+98 AAALAIIC
-106 VAKNPTGEARN
+106 LAKNPVGDARN
-117 LKVLFGNILSVHTGE
+117 LKVLFGNILSAHTGE

-238 VRIDLPTGTAVAG
+238 LRIDLPTGAAVAG
-251 TCVVMLLAVL
+251 TCVVLLFAVL
-261 TARGLYRSAGRL
+261 AGRGLYRSVARL
-273 AAGAAVMLLAFSLVM
+273 AVGTAALMLAFSLAM
-288 PSAASAQD
+288 PGSVAAQD
-296 GETERR
+296 ADLER
-302 LQELQQEI
+302 ELQDLRQEVQ
-310 NDLRQSLAN
+310 DLRQSLLS
-319 QQMRLPGALMLNPEM
+319 QQIRLPGALMLNPEM

-364 LREVEIG
+364 LREVEMG
-371 LRASVD
+371 FRASVD

-390 LAEIEFDDL
+390 LAEIEFEDG
-399 EEEGLEGAPGEV
+399 EEELEAPPGEV

-467 GWKEPGVNLN
+467 GWKEPGVNVN
-477 YQFASPFSEKMTH
+477 YQFANPWSEKMTH

-506 GGQLTKPVWFTRL
+506 GGNLTKPVYFTRL
-519 ELFYEVAPRAGL
+519 ELFYEVAPRAGI
-531 ELGLSYARGKRL
+531 ELGLSFARGKHGL
-543 DSYFDDMMNGMIDRE
+543 FSLGEEEEEGEDNGDDDHDHDDMAENG
-558 DDDDDDDNGHA
+558 DDDD
-569 GHDDDDNGNGHAGH
+569 HDH
-583 DDDDDNGH
+583 DDDDDG
-591 MPMVADDHDEDDDNG
+591 V
-606 DDDDG
+606 
-611 ACVGCLV
+611 
-618 GEFDSSLMNVHFEFD
+618 EFEALLGNQYDSTLMNVHFEFD
-633 WQPPL
+633 WQPRL
-638 YSLEHSFGFLAEL
+638 YYGENSFAFLGEL

-660 GTLNQFGGYALTQYA
+660 GTLNQVGGYALAQYA
-675 LNANFAIG
+675 LNANFALG
-683 ARLDVVNCPGFYNS
+683 ARLDMVNCPGFYNS
-697 LCANLNAEDGP
+697 LCTRLGVDEDDEA
-708 LGIDELEDR
+708 LGIDELKDR
-717 SEWAISP
+717 HEWAISP

-734 TLRAQYKHTHRN
+734 TLRAQYKHTHRS

>member
-11 QSALIAGTLSAAMCG
+11 QSALIAGTLSAALCG
-26 LVGVYVLLKRVVFVG
+26 LAGVYVLLKRIVFVG

-54 ALLVDVHPMLMALL
+54 ALLINVHPMIMALV

-75 CLSFTSA
+75 CLAYTTS
-82 GRRVP
+82 GQRVP

-106 VAKNPTGEARN
+106 LAKNPVGDARN
-117 LKVLFGNILSVHTGE
+117 LKVLFGNILSAHTGE
-132 MVALAVLLAVLAI
+132 MVALAVLLAVLAV

-192 MGVLLVFALLLVPAM
+192 MGVLLVFALILVPAM

-220 ALAIG
+220 TLAIG

-261 TARGLYRSAGRL
+261 TARGLYRSAARL
-273 AAGAAVMLLAFSLVM
+273 AAGTAVLMLALNLVM
-288 PSAASAQD
+288 PGAATAQD
-296 GETERR
+296 TDVERR
-302 LQELQQEI
+302 LQELQQEV
-310 NDLRQSLAN
+310 NDLRQSLLS
-319 QQMRLPGALMLNPEM
+319 QQIRLPGALMLNPEM
-334 RVEGNFQGSYLA
+334 RVEGNFQGSHLA

-390 LAEIEFDDL
+390 LAEIEFEDG
-399 EEEGLEGAPGEV
+399 EEELEAPPGEV

-427 RGKIGLMRT
+427 RGKLGLMRT

-446 DEFPQVDPPNIITQ
+446 DEFPQVDAPNIITQ

-467 GWKEPGVNLN
+467 GWKEPGVNVN

-506 GGQLTKPVWFTRL
+506 GGNLTKPVYFTRL
-519 ELFYEVAPRAGL
+519 ELFYEVAPRAGI
-531 ELGLSYARGKRL
+531 ELGLSFARGKHGIFSL
-543 DSYFDDMMNGMIDRE
+543 GDMMNGML
-558 DDDDDDDNGHA
+558 DDDDDDHDNGHA
-569 GHDDDDNGNGHAGH
+569 HNG
-583 DDDDDNGH
+583 
-591 MPMVADDHDEDDDNG
+591 DEDDNG
-606 DDDDG
+606 DDDD
-611 ACVGCLV
+611 
-618 GEFDSSLMNVHFEFD
+618 
-633 WQPPL
+633 
-638 YSLEHSFGFLAEL
+638 
-651 FYSSVERHD
+651 D
-660 GTLNQFGGYALTQYA
+660 G
-675 LNANFAIG
+675 
-683 ARLDVVNCPGFYNS
+683 VV
-697 LCANLNAEDGP
+697 A
-708 LGIDELEDR
+708 
-717 SEWAISP
+717 
-724 IISISPSPFL
+724 
-734 TLRAQYKHTHRN
+734 
-746 YAEDSQEFLL
+746 
-756 QALFIIGYERSD
+756 
-768 VF
+768 

>member
-11 QSALIAGTLSAAMCG
+11 QAALIAGTLSAAMCA
-26 LVGVYVLLKRVVFVG
+26 LVGVYVLLKRIVFVG

-54 ALLVDVHPMLMALL
+54 ALLIDVHPMIAALV

-75 CLSFTSA
+75 CLAYTGS
-82 GRRVP
+82 GQRVP

-106 VAKNPTGEARN
+106 VAKNPVGEARN
-117 LKVLFGNILSVHTGE
+117 LKVLFGNILSAHTGE
-132 MVALAVLLAVLAI
+132 MVALAVLLVVLAI

-225 FGVVSVPLGLYLA
+225 FGVIAVPLGLYLA

-273 AAGAAVMLLAFSLVM
+273 ASGAAVVMLALSLAV
-288 PSAASAQD
+288 PGTVKAQD
-296 GETERR
+296 SDVERR
-302 LQELQQEI
+302 LQELQQEV
-310 NDLRQSLAN
+310 NDLRQSLAA
-319 QQMRLPGALMLNPEM
+319 QQLRLPGALLLNPEM
-334 RVEGNFQGSYLA
+334 RVEGNFQGSRLM

-364 LREVEIG
+364 LREVEMG
-371 LRASVD
+371 FRASVD

-390 LAEIEFDDL
+390 LAEIEFEDG
-399 EEEGLEGAPGEV
+399 EEELEAPPGEV

-417 LTFARLPLSL
+417 LTLARLPFSL
-427 RGKIGLMRT
+427 RSRIGLMRT

-446 DEFPQVDPPNIITQ
+446 DEFPQVDAPNIITQ

-467 GWKEPGVNLN
+467 GWKEPGINVN

-506 GGQLTKPVWFTRL
+506 GGNLTKPVYFTRL
-519 ELFYEVAPRAGL
+519 ELFYEAAPRAGI
-531 ELGLSYARGKRL
+531 ELGLSFARGKHGFFG
-543 DSYFDDMMNGMIDRE
+543 SEEEEEEEENGNGNDDHDHDNGME
-558 DDDDDDDNGHA
+558 MAENGDDDD
-569 GHDDDDNGNGHAGH
+569 H
-583 DDDDDNGH
+583 DDDDDG
-591 MPMVADDHDEDDDNG
+591 VEFEDLLGNQYN
-606 DDDDG
+606 
-611 ACVGCLV
+611 
-618 GEFDSSLMNVHFEFD
+618 SQLMNVHFEFD

-651 FYSSVERHD
+651 FYSRVERHD
-660 GTLNQFGGYALTQYA
+660 GTLSQFGGYALTQYA
-675 LNANFAIG
+675 LSPSFAIG
-683 ARLDVVNCPGFYNS
+683 ARLDLVNCPGFYNS
-697 LCANLNAEDGP
+697 LCANLNVDEDDEA

-724 IISISPSPFL
+724 IISFSPSPFL
-734 TLRAQYKHTHRN
+734 TFRAQYKHTHRN
-746 YAEDSQEFLL
+746 YAEDSQEILL
-756 QALFIIGYERSD
+756 QALFIIGYERPD

>member
-11 QSALIAGTLSAAMCG
+11 QSALIAGTLSAAMCA
-26 LVGVYVLLKRVVFVG
+26 LVGVYVLLKRIVFVG
-41 ITLAQVASMGVAV
+41 ITLAQLASLGVAM
-54 ALLVDVHPMLMALL
+54 ALLVDVHPMIMALM
-68 TTLAGVA
+68 TTLTGVA
-75 CLSFTSA
+75 CFALTRA
-82 GRRVP
+82 GQRVP

-106 VAKNPTGEARN
+106 VAKNPVGEARN

-132 MVALAVLLAVLAI
+132 MVALAGLLAVLAI
-145 VHVVFYKEFLFVSF
+145 VHVVFYKEFLFASF

-261 TARGLYRSAGRL
+261 TVRGLYRSAGRL
-273 AAGAAVMLLAFSLVM
+273 AAGTAALMLAFSLATAGSV
-288 PSAASAQD
+288 AAQD
-296 GETERR
+296 TDGERR
-302 LQELQQEI
+302 MQELQQEI
-310 NDLRQSLAN
+310 DDLRQSLAN
-319 QQMRLPGALMLNPEM
+319 QQMRLPGALLLNPEM

-364 LREVEIG
+364 LREVELG
-371 LRASVD
+371 FRASVD

-390 LAEIEFDDL
+390 LAEIEFEDG
-399 EEEGLEGAPGEV
+399 EEELEGPPGEV

-417 LTFARLPLSL
+417 LTFARLPFSL
-427 RGKIGLMRT
+427 RGKLGLMRT

-446 DEFPQVDPPNIITQ
+446 DEFPQIDPPNIITQ

-477 YQFASPFSEKMTH
+477 YQFASPFSERMTH

-506 GGQLTKPVWFTRL
+506 GGELTKPVWFTRF

-531 ELGLSYARGKRL
+531 ELGLSFAKGKRL
-543 DSYFDDMMNGMIDRE
+543 DSYFDDMMNGMLE
-558 DDDDDDDNGHA
+558 DDGDNGNGNGDDDDNGPLEHIPVVADDDDDDN
-569 GHDDDDNGNGHAGH
+569 
-583 DDDDDNGH
+583 
-591 MPMVADDHDEDDDNG
+591 
-606 DDDDG
+606 DDG
-611 ACVGCLV
+611 GIGQMV
-618 GEFDSSLMNVHFEFD
+618 GEFDSTLMNVHFEFD
-633 WQPPL
+633 WRPPL

-660 GTLNQFGGYALTQYA
+660 GTLNQFGAYALTQYA
-675 LNANFAIG
+675 VNANFAIG
-683 ARLDVVNCPGFYNS
+683 ARFDVVNCPGFYNS
-697 LCANLNAEDGP
+697 LCANLGVEEGET

-717 SEWAISP
+717 SEWAFSP
-724 IISISPSPFL
+724 ILTFNPSPFL
-734 TLRAQYKHTHRN
+734 TLRAQYKHTHRS
-746 YAEDSQEFLL
+746 YAENSQEFLL
-756 QALFIIGYERSD
+756 QALFIIGYERPD

>member
-11 QSALIAGTLSAAMCG
+11 QSALIAGTLSAGLCG
-26 LVGVYVLLKRVVFVG
+26 LVGVYVLLKRIVFVG
-41 ITLAQVASMGVAV
+41 ITLAQVASMGVAI
-54 ALLVDVHPMLMALL
+54 ALLIDVHPMIMALVA
-68 TTLAGVA
+68 TLAGVA
-75 CLSFTSA
+75 CFAYTGA
-82 GRRVP
+82 GQRVP
-87 QEGVIGASYVM
+87 QEGVIGASFVM

-106 VAKNPTGEARN
+106 LAKNPVGEARN
-117 LKVLFGNILSVHTGE
+117 LKVLFGNILSAHTGE
-132 MVALAVLLAVLAI
+132 MVALGVLLAVLAL
-145 VHVVFYKEFLFVSF
+145 VHVLFYKEFLFVSF

-207 TARLVAHRMMALF
+207 TARLVAQRMASLF
-220 ALAIG
+220 TLAIG
-225 FGVVSVPLGLYLA
+225 FGVIAVPLGLYLA

-251 TCVVMLLAVL
+251 TCVAMLLAVFA
-261 TARGLYRSAGRL
+261 TRGLYRTAGRL
-273 AAGAAVMLLAFSLVM
+273 AAGTAVLMLALNLVA
-288 PSAASAQD
+288 PGPALAQD
-296 GETERR
+296 DDVERR
-302 LQELQQEI
+302 LQELQQEV
-310 NDLRQSLAN
+310 NDLRQSLAG
-319 QQMRLPGALMLNPEM
+319 QQLRLPGALLLNPEM
-334 RVEGNFQGSYLA
+334 RVEGNFQGSYLGA
-346 GGLARRAE
+346 GLARRAE

-364 LREVEIG
+364 LREVELG
-371 LRASVD
+371 FRASVD

-385 ISAQH
+385 VSAQH
-390 LAEIEFDDL
+390 LAEIEFEDG
-399 EEEGLEGAPGEV
+399 EEELEAPPGEV

-417 LTFARLPLSL
+417 LTFARLPFSL

-446 DEFPQVDPPNIITQ
+446 DEFPQIDAPNIITQ

-467 GWKEPGVNLN
+467 GWKEPGVNVN
-477 YQFASPFSEKMTH
+477 YQFASPWSDRMTH

-506 GGQLTKPVWFTRL
+506 GGQLTKPVWFTRF

-531 ELGLSYARGKRL
+531 ELGISYARGKRL
-543 DSYFDDMMNGMIDRE
+543 DNYFDDMMNGILDDDD

-569 GHDDDDNGNGHAGH
+569 LDDDDDNGNGNG
-583 DDDDDNGH
+583 DDRDDNAH
-591 MPMVADDHDEDDDNG
+591 MPIVTDDHDEDDD
-606 DDDDG
+606 DDDVIG
-611 ACVGCLV
+611 QLA
-618 GEFDSSLMNVHFEFD
+618 GEFGSQLMNVHFEFD
-633 WQPPL
+633 WRPPL
-638 YSLEHSFGFLAEL
+638 YSLEQSFGFLAEL

-675 LNANFAIG
+675 LNPNFAIG
-683 ARLDVVNCPGFYNS
+683 GRVDVVNCPGFYNS
-697 LCANLNAEDGP
+697 LCANLGVEEGET
-708 LGIDELEDR
+708 LGIDELENR
-717 SEWAISP
+717 HEWAISP

-734 TLRAQYKHTHRN
+734 TLRAQYKHTYRS

-756 QALFIIGYERSD
+756 QALFIIGYERPD

>member
-11 QSALIAGTLSAAMCG
+11 QSALIAGTLSAAVCA
-26 LVGVYVLLKRVVFVG
+26 LVGVYVLLKRIVFVG

-54 ALLVDVHPMLMALL
+54 ALLIDVHPMIVALV

-75 CLSFTSA
+75 CLALTSS
-82 GRRVP
+82 GQRVP

-106 VAKNPTGEARN
+106 VAKNPVGEARN

-132 MVALAVLLAVLAI
+132 MVALGVLLAVLAI

-220 ALAIG
+220 TLAIG
-225 FGVVSVPLGLYLA
+225 FGVVAVPLGLYLA

-261 TARGLYRSAGRL
+261 TARGLYRGAGRL
-273 AAGAAVMLLAFSLVM
+273 AAGAAVMMLALNLTM
-288 PSAASAQD
+288 PGAVSAQD
-296 GETERR
+296 TDVERR

-310 NDLRQSLAN
+310 DDLRQSMAG
-319 QQMRLPGALMLNPEM
+319 QQLRLPGALLLNPEM

-364 LREVEIG
+364 LREVELG
-371 LRASVD
+371 FRASVD

-390 LAEIEFDDL
+390 LAEIEFEDG
-399 EEEGLEGAPGEV
+399 EEELEAPPGEV

-417 LTFARLPLSL
+417 LTLARLPFSL
-427 RGKIGLMRT
+427 RSRIGLMRT

-446 DEFPQVDPPNIITQ
+446 DEFPQVDAPNIITQ

-467 GWKEPGVNLN
+467 GWKEPGINVN
-477 YQFASPFSEKMTH
+477 YQFASPFVERMTH

-543 DSYFDDMMNGMIDRE
+543 DNYFDDMMNGML
-558 DDDDDDDNGHA
+558 DDDDDDNGHA
-569 GHDDDDNGNGHAGH
+569 HNGDDDDDDNGNGHADH
-583 DDDDDNGH
+583 DDDDNGH
-591 MPMVADDHDEDDDNG
+591 MPVVTDDHD
-606 DDDDG
+606 DDDDDDDV
-611 ACVGCLV
+611 VGGLV
-618 GEFDSSLMNVHFEFD
+618 GEFDSTLMNVHFEFD

-651 FYSSVERHD
+651 FYSSVDRHD

-697 LCANLNAEDGP
+697 LCANLGVEEGET

-756 QALFIIGYERSD
+756 QALFIIGYERPD

>member
-11 QSALIAGTLSAAMCG
+11 QAALIAGTLSAAMCG

-41 ITLAQVASMGVAV
+41 ITLAQVASMGVAL
-54 ALLVDVHPMLMALL
+54 ALLIDVHPMIVALV

-82 GRRVP
+82 GQRVP

-106 VAKNPTGEARN
+106 VAKNPVGEARN
-117 LKVLFGNILSVHTGE
+117 LKVLFGNILSAHTGE

-172 GWDLLLYLTIGLAI
+172 GWDLLLHLTIGLAI

-225 FGVVSVPLGLYLA
+225 FGVIAVPLGLYLA
-238 VRIDLPTGTAVAG
+238 VRIDLPTGAAVTG
-251 TCVVMLLAVL
+251 TCVVILFAVL
-261 TARGLYRSAGRL
+261 AGRGLYRGVARL
-273 AAGAAVMLLAFSLVM
+273 AVGTAALMLAFSLAM
-288 PSAASAQD
+288 PGSVAAQD
-296 GETERR
+296 ADLER
-302 LQELQQEI
+302 ELQDLRQEVQ
-310 NDLRQSLAN
+310 DLRQSVLS
-319 QQMRLPGALMLNPEM
+319 QQIRLPGALMLNPEM

-364 LREVEIG
+364 LREVEMG
-371 LRASVD
+371 FRASVD

-390 LAEIEFDDL
+390 LAEIEFEDG
-399 EEEGLEGAPGEV
+399 EEELEAPPGEV

-446 DEFPQVDPPNIITQ
+446 DEFPQVDPPNIIAQ

-467 GWKEPGVNLN
+467 GWREPGVNVN
-477 YQFASPFSEKMTH
+477 YQFASPWSEKMTH
-490 VLWFGLYS
+490 VVWFGLYS

-506 GGQLTKPVWFTRL
+506 GGQLTKPVYFTRL
-519 ELFYEVAPRAGL
+519 ELFYEVAPRAGI

-543 DSYFDDMMNGMIDRE
+543 DNYFDDMMNGML

-569 GHDDDDNGNGHAGH
+569 DHDDDDDDNGNGHAH
-583 DDDDDNGH
+583 DDDDDDDNGH
-591 MPMVADDHDEDDDNG
+591 MSTVADDHDEDDD
-606 DDDDG
+606 DDDV
-611 ACVGCLV
+611 VGQLA
-618 GEFDSSLMNVHFEFD
+618 GEFDSTLMNVHFEFD
-633 WQPPL
+633 WQPRL
-638 YSLEHSFGFLAEL
+638 YYRENSFAFLGEL

-675 LNANFAIG
+675 LNSTFAIG
-683 ARLDVVNCPGFYNS
+683 ARLDMVNCPGFYNS
-697 LCANLNAEDGP
+697 LCANLGVEEGET
-708 LGIDELEDR
+708 LGIDELKDR
-717 SEWAISP
+717 HEWAISP
-724 IISISPSPFL
+724 IISISPSSFL
-734 TLRAQYKHTHRN
+734 TLRAQYKHTYRS

>member
-1 MWEMLSYPFF
+1 MWEMLSYPFI
-11 QSALIAGTLSAAMCG
+11 QSALIAGSLSAALCG
-26 LVGVYVLLKRVVFVG
+26 LVGVYVLLKRIVFVG

-54 ALLVDVHPMLMALL
+54 ALLVDVHPMFMALV

-75 CLSFTSA
+75 CLAYTGA
-82 GRRVP
+82 GQRVP
-87 QEGVIGASYVM
+87 QEGVIGASFVM

-106 VAKNPTGEARN
+106 LAKNPVGEARN
-117 LKVLFGNILSVHTGE
+117 LKVLFGNILSAHTGE

-145 VHVVFYKEFLFVSF
+145 VHVLFYKEFLFVSF

-172 GWDLLLYLTIGLAI
+172 GWNLLLYLTIGLAI

-207 TARLVAHRMMALF
+207 TARLVAQRMAALF
-220 ALAIG
+220 TLAIG
-225 FGVVSVPLGLYLA
+225 FGVIAVPLGLYMA

-251 TCVVMLLAVL
+251 TCVVMLLAVF
-261 TARGLYRSAGRL
+261 TARGLYRTAGRL
-273 AAGAAVMLLAFSLVM
+273 AAGTAVLMLALNLAAPGPAV
-288 PSAASAQD
+288 AQD
-296 GETERR
+296 ADVERR
-302 LQELQQEI
+302 LQELQQEV
-310 NDLRQSLAN
+310 NDLRQSLAG
-319 QQMRLPGALMLNPEM
+319 QQLRLPGALLLNPEM
-334 RVEGNFQGSYLA
+334 RVEGNFQGSYLG

-364 LREVEIG
+364 LREVELG
-371 LRASVD
+371 FRASVD

-390 LAEIEFDDL
+390 LAEIEFEDG
-399 EEEGLEGAPGEV
+399 EEELEAPPGEV

-417 LTFARLPLSL
+417 LTFARLPFSL
-427 RGKIGLMRT
+427 RGKVGLMRT

-446 DEFPQVDPPNIITQ
+446 DEFPQIDAPNIITQ

-467 GWKEPGVNLN
+467 GWKEPGVNVN
-477 YQFASPFSEKMTH
+477 YQFANPWSDRMTH

-506 GGQLTKPVWFTRL
+506 GGQLTKPVWFSRF

-543 DSYFDDMMNGMIDRE
+543 DNYFDDMLNGML
-558 DDDDDDDNGHA
+558 DDDDDDDNG
-569 GHDDDDNGNGHAGH
+569 NG

-591 MPMVADDHDEDDDNG
+591 MPIVADDHDEDDD
-606 DDDDG
+606 DDDDVIG
-611 ACVGCLV
+611 QLA
-618 GEFDSSLMNVHFEFD
+618 GEFHSTLTNVHFEFD
-633 WQPPL
+633 WRPPL

-651 FYSSVERHD
+651 FHSRVERHD

-683 ARLDVVNCPGFYNS
+683 ARVDVVNCPGFYNS
-697 LCANLNAEDGP
+697 LCANLGVEEGET

-717 SEWAISP
+717 HEWAISP
-724 IISISPSPFL
+724 IISISPSPYL
-734 TLRAQYKHTHRN
+734 TLRAQYKHTYRS
-746 YAEDSQEFLL
+746 YAADSQEFLL
-756 QALFIIGYERSD
+756 QALFIIGYERPD

>member
-11 QSALIAGTLSAAMCG
+11 QSALIAGTLSAAMCA
-26 LVGVYVLLKRVVFVG
+26 LVGVYVLLKRIVFVG
-41 ITLAQVASMGVAV
+41 ITLAQLASLGVAV
-54 ALLVDVHPMLMALL
+54 ALLIDVHPMIMALV
-68 TTLAGVA
+68 TTLSGVA
-75 CLSFTSA
+75 CFALTRS
-82 GRRVP
+82 GQRVP

-106 VAKNPTGEARN
+106 VAKNPVGEARN

-132 MVALAVLLAVLAI
+132 MVALAVLLAVLTI

-172 GWDLLLYLTIGLAI
+172 GWDLLLYLTIGLAV

-207 TARLVAHRMMALF
+207 TARLVAHRMMAMF

-225 FGVVSVPLGLYLA
+225 FGVVAVPLGLYLA

-261 TARGLYRSAGRL
+261 TGRSLYRGAGRV
-273 AAGAAVMLLAFSLVM
+273 AAGTAALMLAFSLAIPGSV
-288 PSAASAQD
+288 SAQ
-296 GETERR
+296 ESNVEQR
-302 LQELQQEI
+302 LQELQQEVQ
-310 NDLRQSLAN
+310 DLRQSLLS
-319 QQMRLPGALMLNPEM
+319 QQLRLPGALLLNPEM

-364 LREVEIG
+364 LREVELG
-371 LRASVD
+371 FRASVD

-390 LAEIEFDDL
+390 LAEIEFEDG
-399 EEEGLEGAPGEV
+399 EEELEGPPGEV

-417 LTFARLPLSL
+417 LTLARLPFSL
-427 RGKIGLMRT
+427 RGKLGLMRT

-467 GWKEPGVNLN
+467 GWKEPGINLN
-477 YQFASPFSEKMTH
+477 YQFASPFSERMTH
-490 VLWFGLYS
+490 VVWLGIYS

-531 ELGLSYARGKRL
+531 ELGFSLAKGKRL
-543 DSYFDDMMNGMIDRE
+543 DRYFDDMMNGML
-558 DDDDDDDNGHA
+558 DDDDDDDNGH
-569 GHDDDDNGNGHAGH
+569 DDDADNG
-583 DDDDDNGH
+583 
-591 MPMVADDHDEDDDNG
+591 NG
-606 DDDDG
+606 DDDDDDDDG
-611 ACVGCLV
+611 GVGQLA
-618 GEFDSSLMNVHFEFD
+618 GEFDSTLMNAHFEFD

-638 YSLEHSFGFLAEL
+638 YSLEHSFGFLTEV

-660 GTLNQFGGYALTQYA
+660 GILNQFGGYALMQYGI
-675 LNANFAIG
+675 NANFAIG
-683 ARLDVVNCPGFYNS
+683 ARFDAVNCPGFYNS
-697 LCANLNAEDGP
+697 LCANLGVEEGET
-708 LGIDELEDR
+708 LGIAELEDR
-717 SEWAISP
+717 SEWAFSP
-724 IISISPSPFL
+724 ILTFNPSPFL

-756 QALFIIGYERSD
+756 QALFIIGYERPD

>member
-11 QSALIAGTLSAAMCG
+11 QAALIAGTLSAAMCG
-26 LVGVYVLLKRVVFVG
+26 LVGVYVLLKRIVFVG

-54 ALLVDVHPMLMALL
+54 ALLIDVHPMFMALV

-75 CLSFTSA
+75 CLAYTGA
-82 GRRVP
+82 GQRVP

-106 VAKNPTGEARN
+106 LAKNPVGDARN
-117 LKVLFGNILSVHTGE
+117 LKVLFGNILSAHTGE
-132 MVALAVLLAVLAI
+132 IVALAVLLAVLAI

-251 TCVVMLLAVL
+251 TCVVMLLTVL
-261 TARGLYRSAGRL
+261 AGRGLYRSAARL
-273 AAGAAVMLLAFSLVM
+273 AVGTAALMLAFSLAM
-288 PSAASAQD
+288 PGSVAAQD
-296 GETERR
+296 DTDVERQ
-302 LQELQQEI
+302 LQELRQEVQG
-310 NDLRQSLAN
+310 LRQSLLS
-319 QQMRLPGALMLNPEM
+319 QQIRLPGALMLNPEM

-364 LREVEIG
+364 LREVEMG
-371 LRASVD
+371 FRASVD

-390 LAEIEFDDL
+390 LAEIEFEDG
-399 EEEGLEGAPGEV
+399 EEELEAPPGEV

-446 DEFPQVDPPNIITQ
+446 DEFPQVDAPNIITQ

-467 GWKEPGVNLN
+467 GWKEPGVNVN

-506 GGQLTKPVWFTRL
+506 GGNLTKPVYFTRM
-519 ELFYEVAPRAGL
+519 ELFYEVAPRAGI
-531 ELGLSYARGKRL
+531 ELGLSYARGKHGLFSLGEEEEEEGNGHDDDNDL
-543 DSYFDDMMNGMIDRE
+543 DHMAG
-558 DDDDDDDNGHA
+558 DDDDDD
-569 GHDDDDNGNGHAGH
+569 HDH
-583 DDDDDNGH
+583 DDDDDG
-591 MPMVADDHDEDDDNG
+591 V
-606 DDDDG
+606 
-611 ACVGCLV
+611 
-618 GEFDSSLMNVHFEFD
+618 EFEALLGNQYDSTLMNVHFEFD
-633 WQPPL
+633 WQPRL
-638 YSLEHSFGFLAEL
+638 YYGENSFAFLGEL

-660 GTLNQFGGYALTQYA
+660 GTLNQIGGYALAQYA

-683 ARLDVVNCPGFYNS
+683 ARVDMVNCPGFYNS
-697 LCANLNAEDGP
+697 LCTRLGVDEDDEA
-708 LGIDELEDR
+708 LGIDELKDR
-717 SEWAISP
+717 HEWAFSP

-734 TLRAQYKHTHRN
+734 TLRAQYKHTYRS